1 LILVD
6 LDVPDDVPTAL
17 LDEAVARWAQGVRYS
32 IASAEPDVNVGMA
45 RAHVM
50 NTTSDAI
57 LSAMVLAHEAL
68 SHE

>member
-1 LILVD
+1 MILVD
-6 LDVPDDVPTAL
+6 LDVPDDVPTAS
-17 LDEAVARWAQGVRYS
+17 LDEVVARWAQGVRYS

>member
-1 LILVD
+1 M
-6 LDVPDDVPTAL
+6 PDDVPTAS

-50 NTTSDAI
+50 GTTSDAI

>member
-1 LILVD
+1 MILVD